1 MRFLRL
7 VGWVGVALLLAGTVV
22 SYPQL
27 PATIPQHI
35 DAGGK
40 PGSFVARSPLAWG
53 WPVLLTLLLMI
64 LNEGLRAWLPKKP
77 ELFNFPG
84 KEQLLRL
91 PAEYRG
97 EVVLRMQHFLDLM
110 SVQLVVTFALVQW
123 MQWRGAHG
131 ATSEALTVTLIVGPS
146 LFMVVVGLFL
156 SGMQEAV
163 DRAQRRY
170 ESRRHPQHP

>member
-40 PGSFVARSPLAWG
+40 PGNFVARSPLAWG

-64 LNEGLRAWLPKKP
+64 LNEGLRAWLPKRP

-146 LFMVVVGLFL
+146 LVMGVVGLFL
-156 SGMQEAV
+156 RGLQEAV

>member
-7 VGWVGVALLLAGTVV
+7 AAWVGVALLLAATVV

-27 PATIPQHI
+27 PASIPQNI
-35 DAGGK
+35 DAGGR

-53 WPVLLTLLLMI
+53 WPVLLTLLLVM
-64 LNEGLRAWLPKKP
+64 LNEGLRVWLPKKP

-97 EVVLRMQHFLDLM
+97 EVVGRMQHFLDLM

-146 LFMVVVGLFL
+146 LFMVVVGLML
-156 SGMQEAV
+156 SGMQDAV
-163 DRAQRRY
+163 DQAQQRY
-170 ESRRHPQHP
+170 DSRRHPSHT

>member
-7 VGWVGVALLLAGTVV
+7 VGWVGVALLLVGTVV

-97 EVVLRMQHFLDLM
+97 EVVLRMQYFLDLM

-156 SGMQEAV
+156 SGIQEAV
-163 DRAQRRY
+163 DQAQRRY

>member
-7 VGWVGVALLLAGTVV
+7 VGLVGVALLMVGTIV

-40 PGSFVARSPLAWG
+40 PGNFVPRSPLAWG
-53 WPVLLTLLLMI
+53 WPVALTLLLLI
-64 LNEGLRAWLPKKP
+64 LNEGLRTWLPRKP

-91 PAEYRG
+91 PTEYRD
-97 EVVLRMQHFLDLM
+97 EVVVRMQYFLDLM

-123 MQWRGAHG
+123 MQWRGTHG
-131 ATSEALTVTLIVGPS
+131 ANSEALTITLIVGPS

-156 SGMQEAV
+156 SGMQGAV
-163 DRAQRRY
+163 DEAERRY
-170 ESRRHPQHP
+170 ESRRHPKHF

>member
-40 PGSFVARSPLAWG
+40 PGNFVARSPLAWG

-97 EVVLRMQHFLDLM
+97 EVVVRMQHFLDLM

-131 ATSEALTVTLIVGPS
+131 ANSEALTVMLIVGPS

-156 SGMQEAV
+156 SGMQGAV
-163 DRAQRRY
+163 DEAERRY
-170 ESRRHPQHP
+170 ESRRHPKHF

>member
-131 ATSEALTVTLIVGPS
+131 ANSEALTVMLIVGPS

-156 SGMQEAV
+156 SGMQGAV
-163 DRAQRRY
+163 DEAERRY
-170 ESRRHPQHP
+170 ESRRHPKHF

>member
-1 MRFLRL
+1 M
-7 VGWVGVALLLAGTVV
+7 ALLLVATVV

-27 PATIPQHI
+27 PTSVPQNI
-35 DAGGK
+35 DAGGR
-40 PGSFVARSPLAWG
+40 PGRFVARSPLNWG
-53 WPVLLTLLLMI
+53 WPVMLTLLLLI
-64 LNEGLRAWLPKKP
+64 LNEGLRAWLPKQP

-97 EVVLRMQHFLDLM
+97 EVVGRMQHFLDLM

-123 MQWRGAHG
+123 MVWRGAHG

-156 SGMQEAV
+156 SGLQDAV
-163 DRAQRRY
+163 DQAQRRY
-170 ESRRHPQHP
+170 ESRRAPQHT